1 MYGSAHTLH
10 AQVSHPKEELAVFP
24 AWRTRITWHLL
35 FNIATPSP
43 AQAGT
48 ETEDVSEDNDFSA
61 MDSEDENIHANSTAA
76 LPNRDPSFTNSEK

>member
-1 MYGSAHTLH
+1 MYGSAHTLP

-24 AWRTRITWHLL
+24 AWRTRITWQLL

-48 ETEDVSEDNDFSA
+48 ETVDVSEDFSA
-61 MDSEDENIHANSTAA
+61 MDSEDNDTNIYDNGTAA
-76 LPNRDPSFTNSEK
+76 SRKLGP